1 MIRRPPR
8 SPLFPYPPLS
18 RSGRSP
24 PSEPVAALPTLVQD
38 EAWPIRAQAT
48 RSLGMIAAPASLP
61 LVRDALR
68 DTEWWVRLRAG
79 LALTRFGAAGRNVLL
94 EAEVG
99 GHAEARD
106 MARSILGLSP

>member
-1 MIRRPPR
+1 M
-8 SPLFPYPPLS
+8 
-18 RSGRSP
+18 
-24 PSEPVAALPTLVQD
+24 
-38 EAWPIRAQAT
+38 
-48 RSLGMIAAPASLP
+48 
-61 LVRDALR
+61 RDALR

-106 MARSILGLSP
+106 MARLILGLSPQALAEYAA